1 MEIDSLRSRVPKGR
15 AERQGSLNMDRR
27 HFLATSLAGLIAPGL
42 PAASFD
48 SIQKSKI
55 ARKAMAETAN
65 IPLTSHHRIQAD
77 GVSVFYREAGP
88 ADAPVVLLLHGFPT
102 SSFQYRELIPRL
114 ADRYHVIAPDLP
126 GFGFTEVPGGR
137 GYIYNFENLAKTI
150 FAFTQ
155 ALKLT
160 RYALYVFDYGAPTGF
175 RLALMAPERVS
186 AIVSQNGNAY
196 EEGLGD
202 AWRPIQ
208 RYWREPTL
216 EHRNAIR
223 AGLNLEG
230 MRHEYSV
237 GIPDPSLIKPESYT
251 LDAAL
256 LARPGNVDIQLDL
269 FLDYAN
275 NVKLYPK
282 FQEYFR
288 RAKPPLLAVWGKFDP
303 YFIPA
308 GAQAFQRDIPKAEVQ
323 LLPTGHFALETHLEE
338 VAVSMRRFLAANAV

>member
-1 MEIDSLRSRVPKGR
+1 MSNVP
-15 AERQGSLNMDRR
+15 
-27 HFLATSLAGLIAPGL
+27 
-42 PAASFD
+42 
-48 SIQKSKI
+48 
-55 ARKAMAETAN
+55 N
-65 IPLTSHHRIQAD
+65 IPLTSHHYVEAD
-77 GVSVFYREAGP
+77 GVRVFYREAGP
-88 ADAPVVLLLHGFPT
+88 VDAPVVLLLHGFPT

-126 GFGFTEVPGGR
+126 GFGFTKVPKER
-137 GYIYNFENLAKTI
+137 GYVYTFDSIAHTI
-150 FAFTQ
+150 FAFTE
-155 ALKLT
+155 ALKLK
-160 RYALYVFDYGAPTGF
+160 RYAMYVFDYGAPTGF
-175 RLALMAPERVS
+175 RLAMMAPERVA

-202 AWRPIQ
+202 AWQPIQ

-223 AGLNLEG
+223 GALTAEG
-230 MRHEYSV
+230 MRHEYGV
-237 GIPDPSLIKPESYT
+237 GIPNPELIKPEGYT

-288 RAKPPLLAVWGKFDP
+288 KSQVPLLAVWGKFDP

-308 GAQAFQRDIPKAEVQ
+308 GAEAFRRDLPHATVEF
-323 LLPTGHFALETHLEE
+323 LPTGHFALETHLLE
-338 VAVSMRRFLAANAV
+338 VTSAMRGFLAANGV